1 MESIPSITTPT
12 PMEELQHLMNEEML
26 PSTHTPMDDLLFLSI
41 EEVPKA
47 EKKTPTPMDPFEEI
61 LNEIALLPPPTTEKN
76 TPMAPTAEENIL
88 PTLAPTTAPAPPPAA
103 AAAPLPTPPHQF
115 EEILNELKLLPPPTA
130 EKNTPMA
137 PTPEENIPPALAPTT
152 APAPPPPAA
161 APPLP
166 PTQRAQVLK
175 RKRGERGLG
184 KQNNKKVKNI
194 NPLECMRCGMVGLIL
209 HYPKPSPEIDHALI
223 VFQSLFD
230 DSLDLKMCKRCTKTS
245 SNYKDGILNL
255 LKLKV

>member
-1 MESIPSITTPT
+1 MESIASIVTPPP
-12 PMEELQHLMNEEML
+12 PMEDERTKEIERFSYEYGL
-26 PSTHTPMDDLLFLSI
+26 DDLL
-41 EEVPKA
+41 
-47 EKKTPTPMDPFEEI
+47 
-61 LNEIALLPPPTTEKN
+61 ALLPP
-76 TPMAPTAEENIL
+76 L
-88 PTLAPTTAPAPPPAA
+88 
-103 AAAPLPTPPHQF
+103 
-115 EEILNELKLLPPPTA
+115 A

-137 PTPEENIPPALAPTT
+137 PTPEENIPPTLAPTT
-152 APAPPPPAA
+152 ALAPSPPAA

-255 LKLKV
+255 LKLKF

>member
-1 MESIPSITTPT
+1 MESIASIVTPPP
-12 PMEELQHLMNEEML
+12 PMEDERTKEIERFSYEYGLDEVDLVEAVEERGKEIERFSYEYGL
-26 PSTHTPMDDLLFLSI
+26 DDLL
-41 EEVPKA
+41 
-47 EKKTPTPMDPFEEI
+47 
-61 LNEIALLPPPTTEKN
+61 ALLPP
-76 TPMAPTAEENIL
+76 L
-88 PTLAPTTAPAPPPAA
+88 
-103 AAAPLPTPPHQF
+103 
-115 EEILNELKLLPPPTA
+115 A

-137 PTPEENIPPALAPTT
+137 PTPEENIPPTLAPTT
-152 APAPPPPAA
+152 ALAPPPPAAAAPLQTPPPPFEEIVNELNKLLPPPAEKNTPMAPTPEENIPPTLAPTTALAPSPPAA

-184 KQNNKKVKNI
+184 KQNKKRVKNI

-209 HYPKPSPEIDHALI
+209 HYPKPSPEINHALI

-230 DSLDLKMCKRCTKTS
+230 DSLDLKRCKRCTKS
-245 SNYKDGILNL
+245 ASNYKDGILDL

>member
-76 TPMAPTAEENIL
+76 TPMAPTAEENI
-88 PTLAPTTAPAPPPAA
+88 PPV
-103 AAAPLPTPPHQF
+103 
-115 EEILNELKLLPPPTA
+115 
-130 EKNTPMA
+130 
-137 PTPEENIPPALAPTT
+137 LAPTT

-184 KQNNKKVKNI
+184 KQNKKRVKNI

-209 HYPKPSPEIDHALI
+209 HYPKPSPEINHALI

-230 DSLDLKMCKRCTKTS
+230 DSLDLKRCKRCTKTA

>member
-1 MESIPSITTPT
+1 MESIASIVTPPP
-12 PMEELQHLMNEEML
+12 PMEDERTKEIERFSYEYGLDEVDLVEAVEERGKEIERFSYEYGL
-26 PSTHTPMDDLLFLSI
+26 DDLL
-41 EEVPKA
+41 
-47 EKKTPTPMDPFEEI
+47 
-61 LNEIALLPPPTTEKN
+61 ALLPP
-76 TPMAPTAEENIL
+76 L
-88 PTLAPTTAPAPPPAA
+88 
-103 AAAPLPTPPHQF
+103 
-115 EEILNELKLLPPPTA
+115 A

-137 PTPEENIPPALAPTT
+137 PTPEENIPPTLAPTT
-152 APAPPPPAA
+152 ALAPSPPAA
-161 APPLP
+161 APPPP

>member
-61 LNEIALLPPPTTEKN
+61 LNEIALLPPPTAEKN
-76 TPMAPTAEENIL
+76 TPMAPTAEENI
-88 PTLAPTTAPAPPPAA
+88 PPV
-103 AAAPLPTPPHQF
+103 
-115 EEILNELKLLPPPTA
+115 
-130 EKNTPMA
+130 
-137 PTPEENIPPALAPTT
+137 LAPTT

-184 KQNNKKVKNI
+184 KQNKKRVKNI

-209 HYPKPSPEIDHALI
+209 HYPKPSPEINHALI

-230 DSLDLKMCKRCTKTS
+230 DSLDLKRCKRCTKS
-245 SNYKDGILNL
+245 ASNYKDGILDL

>member
-1 MESIPSITTPT
+1 MESIASIVTPPP
-12 PMEELQHLMNEEML
+12 PMEDERTKEIERFSYEYGLDEVDLVEAVEERGKEIERFSYEYGL
-26 PSTHTPMDDLLFLSI
+26 DDLL
-41 EEVPKA
+41 
-47 EKKTPTPMDPFEEI
+47 
-61 LNEIALLPPPTTEKN
+61 ALLPPP
-76 TPMAPTAEENIL
+76 
-88 PTLAPTTAPAPPPAA
+88 
-103 AAAPLPTPPHQF
+103 
-115 EEILNELKLLPPPTA
+115 A

-137 PTPEENIPPALAPTT
+137 PTPEENIPPTLAPTT
-152 APAPPPPAA
+152 ALAPSPPAA

-184 KQNNKKVKNI
+184 KQNKKRVRNI

-230 DSLDLKMCKRCTKTS
+230 DSLDLKRCKRCTKS
-245 SNYKDGILNL
+245 ASNYKDGILDL

>member
-76 TPMAPTAEENIL
+76 TPMAPTA
-88 PTLAPTTAPAPPPAA
+88 
-103 AAAPLPTPPHQF
+103 
-115 EEILNELKLLPPPTA
+115 
-130 EKNTPMA
+130 
-137 PTPEENIPPALAPTT
+137 EENIPPALAPTT